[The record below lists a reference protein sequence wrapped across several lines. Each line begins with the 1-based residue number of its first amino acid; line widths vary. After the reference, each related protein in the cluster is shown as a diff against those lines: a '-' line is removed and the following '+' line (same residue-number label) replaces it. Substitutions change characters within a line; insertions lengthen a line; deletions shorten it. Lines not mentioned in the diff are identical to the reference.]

1 MQDLEFRFLTPP
13 IVAGLTGLTPRTLRR
28 LRTHGIPAASRRRDP
43 RSRQAGP
50 LYSWQ
55 DVEQLQRATY
65 LLKAKRL
72 PLPEIKQFLEQSA
85 AASIDRD
92 WVIARPKPRLRRR
105 TSGGAA
111 GSRSSPARRM
121 R

>member
-1 MQDLEFRFLTPP
+1 MQDLTFPFLSPQ

-28 LRTHGIPAASRRRDP
+28 LRTHGIPPASR
-43 RSRQAGP
+43 SRTAQPHRGP

-55 DVEQLQRATY
+55 DVEHLQRATY

-72 PLPEIKQFLEQSA
+72 PLPEVKQFLEQSA

-92 WVIARPKPRLRRR
+92 WVIARPKPRSRSRPL
-105 TSGGAA
+105 GGAA
-111 GSRSSPARRM
+111 DARSSPARRM

>member
-1 MQDLEFRFLTPP
+1 MQDLTFPFLSPQ

-28 LRTHGIPAASRRRDP
+28 LRTHGIPPATRSRRARAP
-43 RSRQAGP
+43 RAGP

-55 DVEQLQRATY
+55 DVEHLQRATY

-72 PLPEIKQFLEQSA
+72 PLPEVKQFLEQSA

-92 WVIARPKPRLRRR
+92 WVIARPKPHSRRR
-105 TSGGAA
+105 PLGGAA
-111 GSRSSPARRM
+111 DARSSPARRM